1 MTNSNDQDDH
11 TQAVERL
18 KPCPFCGSSV
28 RLMRLLSDAGRRA
41 GDPPAYDVECN
52 KCWVWGRWS
61 TEAEAIAAWNRRA
74 EPADLLAA
82 IARVEE
88 LRSSRDQS
96 ILPDEAL
103 LLKVWL
109 APVPEPFAPD
119 GTASPP
125 HDHRSDALSREE
137 VEAERDVIRESDIDW
152 LRRAK
157 DVGHCGEGT
166 MERRARDEHNDRV
179 DRILAALASK
189 LTSPGDSGK
198 QWEGP
203 REQQKQYPEDEG
215 GSSSVK
221 NDRGSTGASSEGG
234 AS

>member
-125 HDHRSDALSREE
+125 HDHRSDALSRAE
-137 VEAERDVIRESDIDW
+137 VES
-152 LRRAK
+152 
-157 DVGHCGEGT
+157 
-166 MERRARDEHNDRV
+166 
-179 DRILAALASK
+179 S
-189 LTSPGDSGK
+189 SGK